1 MKQYLVAKRDVS
13 ITLPLPTNDVDIELK
28 EGSKVQVVYVFGTV
42 KKEISVAFMPNVDE
56 YEFGTGVFSTDD
68 FRIEVEYDV

>member
-1 MKQYLVAKRDVS
+1 MVYWVS
-13 ITLPLPTNDVDIELK
+13 VIFTEERSIPDTNDVDIELS
-28 EGSKVQVVYVFGTV
+28 EGSRIQVVHVFGIV

-56 YEFGTGVFSTDD
+56 YEFGTGVLSTDD